1 MFFQVVGGVD
11 ATTSGLLG
19 LPMMAAL
26 LVASM
31 GAGRYIHRTGRYHRL
46 PAASMAISVIG
57 VALLATMDAGTGLF
71 TAGCYMAVL
80 GFGAGLSQ
88 QVVVLIAQNAASKR
102 DLGAASSG
110 VFATRMLGTAA
121 GMAVFGA
128 IVANRFAE
136 EIVRRVPDGRV
147 PAFADAVRP
156 EVLAT
161 LPAPVRDGV
170 AAAFADA
177 FSGVFTAALP
187 VLVIGLA
194 AALLL
199 RDVPLAPRGR

>member
-1 MFFQVVGGVD
+1 
-11 ATTSGLLG
+11 
-19 LPMMAAL
+19 
-26 LVASM
+26 
-31 GAGRYIHRTGRYHRL
+31 
-46 PAASMAISVIG
+46 MAISMLG

-71 TAGCYMAVL
+71 TDGCYMAVL

-88 QVVVLIAQNAASKR
+88 QVVVLIAQNAAPKR

-128 IVANRFAE
+128 IVTNRFAE

-161 LPAPVRDGV
+161 LPGPVRDAV

-177 FSGVFTAALP
+177 FSGVFVAALP
-187 VLVIGLA
+187 VLVSA
-194 AALLL
+194 S
-199 RDVPLAPRGR
+199 RRRCC